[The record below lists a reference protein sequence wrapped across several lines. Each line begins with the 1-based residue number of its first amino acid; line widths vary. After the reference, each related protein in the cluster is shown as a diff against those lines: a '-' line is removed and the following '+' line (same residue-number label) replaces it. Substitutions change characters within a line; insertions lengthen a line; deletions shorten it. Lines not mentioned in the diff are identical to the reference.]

1 MIREVRSVATSMQA
15 IDAEG
20 RTVTGYASVYRS
32 PSRVLSDSRGRK
44 FRERILPGA
53 FDRSLA
59 SRADVVFLFNHAR
72 SALLG
77 RTTSGTLRLFSDDTG
92 LGMELRL
99 PDTTLARD
107 LAELMRRGDLRE
119 MSFAGFVTRDAW
131 AQGEDGTPERSVM
144 EWALEDVSL
153 VTRAAYPAAY
163 SNLRTAEA
171 LESLEIAKRRFAL
184 L

>member
-1 MIREVRSVATSMQA
+1 
-15 IDAEG
+15 
-20 RTVTGYASVYRS
+20 
-32 PSRVLSDSRGRK
+32 
-44 FRERILPGA
+44 
-53 FDRSLA
+53 
-59 SRADVVFLFNHAR
+59 
-72 SALLG
+72 
-77 RTTSGTLRLFSDDTG
+77 
-92 LGMELRL
+92 
-99 PDTTLARD
+99 
-107 LAELMRRGDLRE
+107 MRRGDLRE

-163 SNLRTAEA
+163 SNLRTADA